1 MSRLVRVL
9 VASSVLVVL
18 SLGSTAHAQDAE
30 APSQPAGVTQPAPTP
45 DPPAENPPAENPPA
59 QDPPAQDPP
68 AQDPP
73 AQDPPA
79 QDPPAQDP
87 PAQDPGTTTT
97 TTTTTRPPVARPKS
111 LPVTVSPQAAV
122 PGTTVTV
129 RADLLGCLRPDSG
142 SGFFQDA
149 EGRDVDGLAKWLDSE
164 GVSGGRWYTG
174 RYRIAKDDAA
184 GLGQFGVVCDKSI
197 VGFAN
202 FRVLPSRSPVPV
214 RVTPQ
219 AAGRGTTVKVTAEVG
234 WCQRIHIWFYD
245 SKSEGLTEAGGAKRI
260 EPNLPV
266 EAGTV
271 TASYTLTRKDAI
283 GPARF
288 TVVCGTDIDHARVGE
303 TSFRVLG
310 SGGGSGGDDPT
321 GNDRTQL
328 PKRIDTGLGPTAD
341 GGIDP
346 VWLLLPAGLLLIA
359 LAAALRLR
367 QATTRRR

>member
-9 VASSVLVVL
+9 VVGAVLVVL
-18 SLGSTAHAQDAE
+18 SLGSTAHAQDSE
-30 APSQPAGVTQPAPTP
+30 DPSQPAGVTQPAPTP
-45 DPPAENPPAENPPA
+45 DPPA
-59 QDPPAQDPP
+59 QDPPVQVAPE
-68 AQDPP
+68 
-73 AQDPPA
+73 
-79 QDPPAQDP
+79 
-87 PAQDPGTTTT
+87 DPGT

-111 LPVTVSPQAAV
+111 LPVTVSPQAGV

-129 RADLLGCLRPDSG
+129 RADLRGCVRPDSG

-149 EGRDVDGLAKWLDSE
+149 DGRDVDGLSKWLDQE

-174 RYRIAKDDAA
+174 RYRIANDDAA
-184 GLGQFGVVCDKSI
+184 GLGQFGVVCDQSI

-202 FRVLPSRSPVPV
+202 FRVLPSRSPVSV

-219 AAGRGTTVKVTAEVG
+219 AGGRGTTVKVTAEVG
-234 WCQRIHIWFYD
+234 WCQRINVWFYD
-245 SKSEGLTEAGGAKRI
+245 SKSDGLTEAGGAKRI

-303 TSFRVLG
+303 ASFRVLG
-310 SGGGSGGDDPT
+310 SGGGSGGNDAT

-328 PKRIDTGLGPTAD
+328 PKRVDTGLGPTAD
-341 GGIDP
+341 RGLDP
-346 VWLLLPAGLLLIA
+346 AWLLLPAGLLLIA

-367 QATTRRR
+367 QAATSRRR

>member
-1 MSRLVRVL
+1 MSRLTRALILGVVL
-9 VASSVLVVL
+9 AVL

-45 DPPAENPPAENPPA
+45 DPPA
-59 QDPPAQDPP
+59 QDPPAQDQP
-68 AQDPP
+68 AENPGTP
-73 AQDPPA
+73 ENPSTPTG
-79 QDPPAQDP
+79 PE
-87 PAQDPGTTTT
+87 DPGTT

-111 LPVTVSPQAAV
+111 LPVTVSPQAGV

-129 RADLLGCLRPDSG
+129 RADLRGCLRPDSG

-149 EGRDVDGLAKWLDSE
+149 EGRDVDGLSKWLDQE

-174 RYRIAKDDAA
+174 RYRIANDDAA
-184 GLGQFGVVCDKSI
+184 GLGQFGVVCDQAI

-202 FRVLPSRSPVPV
+202 FRVLPSRAPVPV

-234 WCQRIHIWFYD
+234 WCQRIHVWFYD
-245 SKSEGLTEAGGAKRI
+245 RKSEGLTEAGGAKRI

-271 TASYTLTRKDAI
+271 TANYTLTRKDAI

-288 TVVCGTDIDHARVGE
+288 TVVCGADIDHARVGE
-303 TSFRVLG
+303 ASFRVLG
-310 SGGGSGGDDPT
+310 SGGGSGGNNPT

-328 PKRIDTGLGPTAD
+328 PKRVDTGLGPTD

-346 VWLLLPAGLLLIA
+346 AWLLLPAGLLLVA

-367 QATTRRR
+367 QPTRRR